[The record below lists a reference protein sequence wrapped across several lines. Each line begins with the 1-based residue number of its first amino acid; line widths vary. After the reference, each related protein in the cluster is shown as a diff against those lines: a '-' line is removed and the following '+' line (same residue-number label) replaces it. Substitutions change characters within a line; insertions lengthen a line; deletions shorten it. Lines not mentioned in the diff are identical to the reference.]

1 MNGRFLAQKVH
12 TSHVIGPN
20 PTLILRGARNRRR
33 CPVYIPQWV
42 ILECNRM
49 TKSWFRLIWRIVAGE
64 SEILEFKSTTGTRRE
79 ASKTVC
85 AMLNRQGSQ
94 VLFGVTPEGRVAGQ
108 HVSERTLARISAE
121 PARIDP
127 PAFPAIER
135 IPVDGDR
142 EVVAV
147 SVARGQARPYMY
159 QVNAYRRMGNTTVAM
174 RADEYHR
181 LLFERVHSER
191 RWENQP
197 AEGWSVGDLDAN
209 EIRTTVEEAV
219 RRGRLEDPGTR
230 DPCDLLRG
238 LGLFRDGVLSRAAV
252 ALFANEDRIGFDMP
266 QCLLRVARFR
276 GTDRTEY
283 LDNRQFHG
291 NAFAFLRA
299 AERFLRDSLPIA
311 GHVEAER
318 FERID
323 ETLVPP
329 LATREELANALCRR
343 DYSTGGG
350 SIGVAIYDNRLE
362 ITSTGTLHFG
372 LTPEKLFAPHE
383 SIPWNP
389 LIADAFYRRGIIERW
404 GHGTLKMAEVT
415 TAAGLPRPEIE
426 DAGGCVTVRF
436 RYSTASVHIVVG
448 EQIAILDESNA
459 QLQKLSEGQR
469 NILDPLDQA
478 DHPLALREIRAR
490 LPQSASVRQVK
501 RALARLRE
509 LGLAVSTGHGVSA
522 RWSLVQRQ

>member
-1 MNGRFLAQKVH
+1 MTAER
-12 TSHVIGPN
+12 I
-20 PTLILRGARNRRR
+20 AR
-33 CPVYIPQWV
+33 
-42 ILECNRM
+42 M
-49 TKSWFRLIWRIVAGE
+49 IVAGE
-64 SEILEFKSTTGTRRE
+64 SETLEFKSTTGTRRE
-79 ASKTVC
+79 AARTVC
-85 AMLNRQGSQ
+85 AMLNQQGGQ
-94 VLFGVTPEGRVAGQ
+94 VLFGVTPEGRVTGQ
-108 HVSERTLARISAE
+108 HVSEHTLEEVSAE
-121 PARIDP
+121 LARIDP

-135 IPVDGDR
+135 IPVDEDR
-142 EVVAV
+142 EVIAV
-147 SVARGQARPYMY
+147 SITRGQAGPYMY
-159 QVNAYRRMGNTTVAM
+159 RGNAYRRMGNTTVAM
-174 RADEYHR
+174 RADEYRR
-181 LLFERVHSER
+181 LLFERMHSER

-230 DPCDLLRG
+230 NPCDLLRG
-238 LGLFRDGVLSRAAV
+238 LGLFRDGVLWRAAV

-276 GTDRTEY
+276 GTDRTEF

-291 NAFAFLRA
+291 NAFALLRA

-311 GHVEAER
+311 GRIEAER

-323 ETLVPP
+323 EPLVPP
-329 LATREELANALCRR
+329 LATREALANALCHR
-343 DYSTGGG
+343 DYSIGGG

-404 GHGTLKMAEVT
+404 GRGTLKMAEVT
-415 TAAGLPRPEIE
+415 IAAGLPQPEIE

-436 RYSTASVHIVVG
+436 RYSTASLHVVVR
-448 EQIAILDESNA
+448 EQIAITDESNA
-459 QLQKLSEGQR
+459 QSRKLSEGQR
-469 NILDPLDQA
+469 NILDLLEQA
-478 DHPLALREIRAR
+478 DHPLALREIRTR

-509 LGLAVSTGHGVSA
+509 LGLAASTGRGVSA